1 MSETKEKLMNASVK
15 ELVAIGASVGA
26 HCQPCLEHH
35 IQAAIELGVTE
46 EEIRQAVT
54 VGHTVEK
61 GAMSAM
67 KKFSATA
74 VEEIMS
80 ARPLPPKQPKTAF
93 EEDAS
98 ETILKIYDPAMC
110 CSSGVC
116 GPSVDPVLTQ
126 FAGTLKMLTTQPGV
140 RVERYNLGQQ
150 PQAFVANTEV
160 KSMLGNGGEK
170 RLPFIFINDQLW
182 LQGRYPAKD
191 ELLEALKIKNTPVL
205 SPFPATPD
213 NGSCCGDGGC
223 C

>member
-1 MSETKEKLMNASVK
+1 MDEQTKELIAV
-15 ELVAIGASVGA
+15 GASVAG
-26 HCQPCLEHH
+26 HCQPCLEYHV
-35 IQAAIELGVTE
+35 QAAIELGVTE
-46 EEIRQAVT
+46 EEIRQAVEI
-54 VGHTVEK
+54 GHAVEK
-61 GAMSAM
+61 GAMAAM

-74 VEEIMS
+74 VEEILS
-80 ARPLPPKQPKTAF
+80 ARPLSQKQPKTAF
-93 EEDAS
+93 EEGAR

-116 GPSVDPVLTQ
+116 GPSVDPVLAQ
-126 FAGTLKMLTTQPGV
+126 FAGTLKMVTSQPGV

-191 ELLEALKIKNTPVL
+191 ELLEALRIKNTPVL
-205 SPFPATPD
+205 FPFPATTE

>member
-1 MSETKEKLMNASVK
+1 MNASVK

-26 HCQPCLEHH
+26 HCQPCLEYH
-35 IQAAIELGVTE
+35 IQAAIGLGVTE
-46 EEIRQAVT
+46 EEIRQAVA

-61 GAMSAM
+61 GAMAAM

-74 VEEIMS
+74 VEEILS
-80 ARPLPPKQPKTAF
+80 ARQLSPKQAKTGS
-93 EEDAS
+93 EEGAS

-116 GPSVDPVLTQ
+116 GPSVDPALAQ
-126 FAGTLKMLTTQPGV
+126 FAGALKFVSSQPGI

-150 PQAFVANTEV
+150 PQAFVDNAEV

-182 LQGRYPAKD
+182 LKGRYPSRD
-191 ELLEALKIKNTPVL
+191 ELLEALKITNDPALFPVL
-205 SPFPATPD
+205 GTSE
-213 NGSCCGDGGC
+213 NGPCCAGEGC

>member
-46 EEIRQAVT
+46 EDIRHAVT

-61 GAMSAM
+61 GAMAAM

-74 VEEIMS
+74 VEEILS
-80 ARPLPPKQPKTAF
+80 ARHLSPKQAKTGS
-93 EEDAS
+93 EEGAS
-98 ETILKIYDPAMC
+98 DTILKIYDPAMC

-126 FAGTLKMLTTQPGV
+126 FAGTLKMVTAQPGV

-205 SPFPATPD
+205 SPFPATTE
-213 NGSCCGDGGC
+213 NGSCCDDGGC